1 MKTLLNKITNVDF
14 MFNAVKFTF
23 LAIIAFTV
31 VNLLIHWVV
40 SPSVVFNASFGSF

>member
-23 LAIIAFTV
+23 LALITFAL
-31 VNLLIHWVV
+31 VNLLVHWVV
-40 SPSVVFNASFGSF
+40 SPSDVFNASFGSF